1 VAGWCGGD
9 QQAAADLFDR
19 YAQRLIG
26 LVRSRLPARLTQRI
40 DAEDVVQSAYR
51 SFFVSARD
59 GEIEYRHGSDLW
71 RLLVIITIRKLCN
84 QVGWNQAAK
93 RSPQREQRLDAL
105 EDAERI
111 EGHVRNEEPSPLE
124 TLALVEEVE
133 QIMRGLSPPQR
144 RIVEMRLQ
152 GHSFDDISAET
163 HYSNRTVC
171 RVLERVRGELTA
183 RLSGSS

>member
-1 VAGWCGGD
+1 
-9 QQAAADLFDR
+9 
-19 YAQRLIG
+19 LIR
-26 LVRSRLPARLTQRI
+26 LVRSRLPAQLSQRI

-59 GEIEYRHGSDLW
+59 GEIDFQHGSELW

-84 QVGWNQAAK
+84 QVGWNQAGK
-93 RSPQREQRLDAL
+93 RSPRREQRLSAS

-111 EGHVRNEEPSPLE
+111 ESHARDQEPSPLE

-133 QIMRGLSPPQR
+133 QVMRGLSATQR

-171 RVLERVRGELTA
+171 RVLERVRRDLAA
-183 RLSGSS
+183 RLSGSP